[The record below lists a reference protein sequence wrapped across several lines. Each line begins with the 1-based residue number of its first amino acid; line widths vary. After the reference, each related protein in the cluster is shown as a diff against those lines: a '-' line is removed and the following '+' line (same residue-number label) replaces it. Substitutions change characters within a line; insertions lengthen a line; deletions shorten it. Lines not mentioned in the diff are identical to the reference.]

1 MIMDTPNAKNFCG
14 GAFEDWL
21 EVNLID
27 TCNGRCTWCIE
38 QHGWHPSFHAPW
50 LTLVDA
56 ILRSGKTNIIL
67 LGGEPTL
74 HPDIGRIIDALRG
87 AGRRPWVTTNGSR
100 LTPSWTERNLRGVFG
115 INVSIHHYE
124 QQKNK
129 EITGI
134 TLRWEVLLQS
144 IRILHECGSIV
155 RFNCNC
161 IAGYIDSVK
170 EIRDYIRFAQVLGVD
185 KIRFAELKGD
195 DAGFVD
201 LAAILD
207 HKYGLNDNP
216 FRDGCNSDA
225 VIDGVPVNFRQ
236 MCGLQTGRRPRPDSP
251 STRVKPVLYYDGKMY
266 QGWQLTGDHAMTK
279 NEIAAILKQV
289 KEGKISVEEA
299 TKKLKEEGVL
309 SPAYS
314 PCQY

>member
-1 MIMDTPNAKNFCG
+1 MGTPNAKNFCG

-21 EVNLID
+21 EVNLTD
-27 TCNGRCTWCIE
+27 RCNARCAWCIE
-38 QHGWHPSFHAPW
+38 RSGWHPTHHASW
-50 LTLVDA
+50 LELVEQMLA
-56 ILRSGKTNIIL
+56 SHKTNIIL

-74 HPDIGRIIDALRG
+74 HPQLDKIVQALRG
-87 AGRRPWVTTNGSR
+87 AGRRPWMTTNGTR
-100 LTPSWTERNLRGVFG
+100 MTRDWVTRNLRGLFG
-115 INVSIHHYE
+115 INLSIHHYE
-124 QQKNK
+124 PKRNE
-129 EITGI
+129 EITGLSLQWDLLRDAI
-134 TLRWEVLLQS
+134 TA
-144 IRILHECGSIV
+144 LHEMDVVV

-161 IAGYIDSVK
+161 ITGYVDSV
-170 EIRDYIRFAQVLGVD
+170 ETIRQYARWVTEMGGD

-236 MCGLQTGRRPRPDSP
+236 MCGLQTGRRPRPDAP

-279 NEIAAILKQV
+279 KEIVAILKQV
-289 KEGKISVEEA
+289 KEGTLSVEDA
-299 TKKLKEEGVL
+299 AKKLKEEGTL
-309 SPAYS
+309 SPIS
-314 PCQY
+314 SSCQY

>member
-1 MIMDTPNAKNFCG
+1 MDTPNAKNFCG

-21 EVNLID
+21 EVNLTD
-27 TCNGRCTWCIE
+27 RCNGRCAWCVE
-38 QHGWHPSFHAPW
+38 KQGWHPTHHAPW
-50 LTLVDA
+50 LELVDQMLA
-56 ILRSGKTNIIL
+56 SHKTNIIL

-74 HPDIGRIIDALRG
+74 HPQIGKIIQALRG
-87 AGRRPWVTTNGSR
+87 AGRRPWMTTNGTR
-100 LTPSWTERNLRGVFG
+100 MTRDWVLRHLWGLFG
-115 INVSIHHYE
+115 INLSIHHYE
-124 QQKNK
+124 SKRN
-129 EITGI
+129 ETITGLSLQWDLLRDAI
-134 TLRWEVLLQS
+134 TA
-144 IRILHECGSIV
+144 LHEMDVVV

-161 IAGYIDSVK
+161 IRGYVDSV
-170 EIRDYIRFAQVLGVD
+170 EAIRQYARWVTEMGGN

-195 DAGFVD
+195 DVGFVD

-279 NEIAAILKQV
+279 KEIAAILKQV
-289 KEGKISVEEA
+289 KEGTLSVEDA
-299 TKKLKEEGVL
+299 TKKLKEEGAV
-309 SPAYS
+309 SPTYS